1 MKVFQAVAVFLAAT
15 HLASAFIRL
24 PLAKPR
30 KGISTRAKPSMVLS
44 KAPLQYIQD
53 TQMLSPSVL
62 EELVTPPATFAS
74 AHGVT
79 TTGSVK
85 EQDGYLNVQSS
96 SETSY
101 NYYFVNDLFDIAN
114 PVLADQYREYGR
126 CLCMMD
132 TNLEALY
139 ADKMHAYFKH
149 HNLPLTIA
157 AFKVTE
163 NEKTMRSVE
172 AMLDAMK
179 DFNLNRQEPVLLLGG
194 GLITDMGGF
203 ACSMMRR
210 NTPYIRI
217 PTSLIGLVDASIA
230 IKVACNHED
239 GKNKIGAFHAHQ
251 AVLLDTTFLATLPT
265 KEIRVGMAEI
275 IKITTVEEKESF
287 ELLEKYVEEVVETK
301 FGHVN
306 PDGKYSD
313 AQMEEIKEAGGKI
326 LYKAI
331 HRMLELE
338 SPNLQE
344 LNLDRAIAFGHTWS
358 PEVELVAKYRYG
370 KLIMHGQ
377 AVAMDMALSM
387 TLAARRGLISAR
399 DRDRVHTVISKVG
412 LMLDHEA
419 QRDPEVMRSATKE
432 ITKTRNGL
440 LRAAVPVGEIGQ
452 CTFLNDVSHEELM
465 AAIEEHKMLVKA
477 YPREGEG
484 IDYWIK
490 ENEELADLKKGRF
503 EVTPFDRIMNELN
516 GAALGRS
523 YREVGQGIEKVSALV
538 DGIDKYVSKYS
549 SQPSEALQ
557 TIAAKT
563 AATNDLWSEASGQ
576 TSVQMEAEMISGQ
589 PEVQLLKIL
598 AQFGKV
604 KSALDVGTFTGL
616 TAVGM
621 AEALPADGR
630 VVTLERE
637 QIVADMA
644 REHFALSEHGSKIE
658 CRVGAVADSLDE
670 LVAAGEKF
678 QLVFIDADK
687 PGYLDYYEKVM
698 NSGLLEVG
706 GMLVM
711 DSVMYKG
718 MELAGDELNENAQGV
733 KAVNEAILADERLTK
748 VMLPLRDGVTVA
760 YRSA

>member
-1 MKVFQAVAVFLAAT
+1 MIVAVEVDVPT
-15 HLASAFIRL
+15 
-24 PLAKPR
+24 K
-30 KGISTRAKPSMVLS
+30 S
-44 KAPLQYIQD
+44 KLLDPQ
-53 TQMLSPSVL
+53 VL

-85 EQDGYLNVQSS
+85 EQDGFLNVQSS

-101 NYYFVNDLFDIAN
+101 NYYFVNDMFDIAN
-114 PVLADQYREYGR
+114 PQIADQYRDYGR

-139 ADKMHAYFKH
+139 ADKMKAYFEH
-149 HNLPLTIA
+149 HGLPLTIA
-157 AFKVTE
+157 SFRVTE
-163 NEKTMRSVE
+163 NEKTMRTVE
-172 AMLDAMK
+172 AMLDAMR

-210 NTPYIRI
+210 NTPYVRI
-217 PTSLIGLVDASIA
+217 PTSLIGLIDASIA

-251 AVLLDTTFLATLPT
+251 AVYLDTAFLATLPT

-306 PDGKYSD
+306 PDGKYSS

-387 TLAARRGLISAR
+387 TLAERRGLISAT

-419 QRDPEVMRSATKE
+419 QHDPEVMRSATKE

-465 AAIEEHKMLVKA
+465 SAIEAHKELVKA

-490 ENEELADLKKGRF
+490 ENEQLAQERF
-503 EVTPFDRIMNELN
+503 VVTPYDRIANELV
-516 GAALGRS
+516 AASMGRS
-523 YREVGQGIEKVSALV
+523 YREVGAGIDKVMPMI
-538 DGIDKYVSKYS
+538 DGIDSLVSKYS

-557 TIAAKT
+557 KIGERT
-563 AATNDLWSEASGQ
+563 ATTNEFWAEVAGQ
-576 TSVQMEAEMISGQ
+576 TSMQMEAEMISGQ
-589 PEVQLLKIL
+589 PEVQLLKVL
-598 AQFGKV
+598 AQFGNV

-616 TAVGM
+616 SAVGM

-630 VVTLERE
+630 VITLDRE

-644 REHFALSEHGSKIE
+644 KENFKLSEHGSKIE
-658 CRVGAVADSLDE
+658 SRVGDAADLLDE
-670 LVAAGEKF
+670 LAEAGEKF

-687 PGYLDYYEKVM
+687 PGYLTYYEKVM
-698 NSGLLEVG
+698 NSGMLEVG
-706 GMLVM
+706 GLLVM
-711 DSVMYKG
+711 DNVMYKG
-718 MELAGDELNENAQGV
+718 MELAGDELNEAALGV

-748 VMLPLRDGVTVA
+748 VMLPLRDGVTLA